1 MQREGIVQLSISEI
15 LSKET
20 FISIVQFRYNEICP
34 IHHNVLPLGFRTRVS
49 ESVHPWV
56 VPATHLSH
64 GWMSKVRN
72 KELTGKYQMEL
83 EQWKEEKDRAKT
95 EKRRLAW
102 KSQLE

>member
-1 MQREGIVQLSISEI
+1 MSEI

-20 FISIVQFRYNEICP
+20 FMSIVQFWHNEICP
-34 IHHNVLPLGFRTRVS
+34 IHHNVLPPIWTEIRFRIQQTLCCS
-49 ESVHPWV
+49 HPCV

-64 GWMSKVRN
+64 GWTSKVRN
-72 KELTGKYQMEL
+72 RELTGKYQMEL

>member
-1 MQREGIVQLSISEI
+1 I

-20 FISIVQFRYNEICP
+20 FMSIVQFRYNEICP
-34 IHHNVLPLGFRTRVS
+34 IHHNNL
-49 ESVHPWV
+49 HPWV

-72 KELTGKYQMEL
+72 RELTGKYQMEL

-95 EKRRLAW
+95 EKRRLVW